1 MTIAIAG
8 ISGFVGNE
16 LKTFFEQQDI
26 KVIALNREDY
36 FKINQLAK
44 KLDNVDVVI
53 NLAGASILARWSEEY
68 KQLLYDSR
76 INTTHALV
84 EAINQSGKPSLLIST
99 SAVGIY
105 TNDRVQTEE
114 DAVYADDTLATI
126 CKDWEKEA
134 LNAKCRTV
142 IYRFGVVLGK
152 NGGAFAK
159 MLTPFKLGVGGNIG
173 NGQQPFPF
181 IHIEDLKH
189 AFDFAIKRHTLSGVY
204 NLTAPNI
211 TTNAGLTQALG
222 KALHRP
228 TIFPVPQFVLN
239 LIFGEGA
246 KVLTQGQQV
255 LPKRLLD
262 EEFSFQYPDINSA
275 VQSLV

>member
-8 ISGFVGNE
+8 VSGFVGSE
-16 LKTFFEQQDI
+16 LKNYFEAQDI
-26 KVIALNREDY
+26 NVIALKRDDY
-36 FKINQLAK
+36 YKIHHLAQI
-44 KLDNVDVVI
+44 LNNVDVVI
-53 NLAGASILARWSEEY
+53 NLAGASILSRWSEEY

-84 EAINQSGKPSLLIST
+84 EAINESKKPSLLIST

-114 DAVYADDTLATI
+114 NAVYADDTLGTI

-134 LNAKCRTV
+134 MEANCRVV
-142 IYRFGVVLGK
+142 IYRFGVVMGA
-152 NGGAFAK
+152 NGGAFSK

-173 NGQQPFPF
+173 SGQQPFPF

-189 AFDFAIKRHTLSGVY
+189 AFDFAIKRHTLSGAY
-204 NLTAPNI
+204 NLVSPQMTN
-211 TTNAGLTQALG
+211 NAGLTKALG

-228 TIFPVPQFVLN
+228 TILPVPEFVLN
-239 LIFGEGA
+239 IIFGEGA
-246 KVLTQGQQV
+246 KVLTDGQQV
-255 LPKRLLD
+255 VPQRLLD
-262 EEFSFQYPDINSA
+262 EGFEFQYSDIDTT